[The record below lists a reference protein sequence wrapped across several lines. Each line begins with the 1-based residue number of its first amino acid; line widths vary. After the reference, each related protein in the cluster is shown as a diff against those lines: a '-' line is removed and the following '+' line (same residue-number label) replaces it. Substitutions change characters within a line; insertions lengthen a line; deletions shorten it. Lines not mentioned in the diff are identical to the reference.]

1 MHTENV
7 VEMDGDLDRI
17 VALASDVEHWPD
29 ILPHYRWVTLLEGGG
44 DRKVVEMAARRDRIP
59 VRWRA
64 VQEIHRDGP
73 TPVITYRHI
82 WGVTKGMTVD
92 WTFEPRAN
100 DVVVRIGHDFR
111 APWPIVGG
119 FLANRVIGPHFVGD
133 IAGKTLATIA
143 EIVGR
148 ERRAGVAPDNGVL
161 SRINGIHGSG
171 ETSMIDRA
179 QLPQSLAGHR

>member
-7 VEMDGDLDRI
+7 IEMAGDLDRI
-17 VALASDVEHWPD
+17 VALASNVERWPD

-64 VQEIHRDGP
+64 VQEIHRGGP

-82 WGVTKGMTVD
+82 WGVTKGMLVD
-92 WTFEPRAN
+92 WTFEPRTD
-100 DVVVRIGHDFR
+100 DVVVRIRHDFD

-119 FLANRVIGPHFVGD
+119 FLANQVIGPLFVGA

-143 EIVGR
+143 TIVEQ
-148 ERRAGVAPDNGVL
+148 ERRSGAPRHSGDIAGQSEPS
-161 SRINGIHGSG
+161 SRRDVH
-171 ETSMIDRA
+171 A
-179 QLPQSLAGHR
+179 